1 MRSVKPEVAAKTNFR
16 TERVWRQDRDARER
30 LYANCLPILRRWARQ
45 RFASC
50 GIHDA
55 DDLVQIALLRTLQRL
70 DEIDVRG
77 SGGLLAYLRQI
88 VINEVRSEWRR
99 QVRLGEQS
107 VANES
112 WAADDDP
119 VFNAALSHERD
130 RTWVNALSRL
140 SGYQRAHLS
149 LRVEHGMSF
158 AEIAREIGS
167 STDAARMVVARA
179 TRVLNAQIA
188 AA

>member
-1 MRSVKPEVAAKTNFR
+1 MRSENLEVTAKTSLPADR
-16 TERVWRQDRDARER
+16 AWQQDRAARER
-30 LYANCLPILRRWARQ
+30 LYASCLPVLRRWARQ

-99 QVRLGEQS
+99 QVRLGEQP
-107 VANES
+107 VADEF
-112 WAADDDP
+112 WAADGDP
-119 VFNAALSHERD
+119 VFNAALARERD
-130 RTWVNALSRL
+130 RTWVDALSKL

-167 STDAARMVVARA
+167 SADAARMVVARA
-179 TRVLNAQIA
+179 TRALNAQIA
-188 AA
+188 TA

>member
-1 MRSVKPEVAAKTNFR
+1 MSINVTVQDFANELKRPVA
-16 TERVWRQDRDARER
+16 E
-30 LYANCLPILRRWARQ
+30 L
-45 RFASC
+45 
-50 GIHDA
+50 
-55 DDLVQIALLRTLQRL
+55 LVQFSEAGVSVTDAQSSISPENKVA
-70 DEIDVRG
+70 
-77 SGGLLAYLRQI
+77 LLAYLRQI